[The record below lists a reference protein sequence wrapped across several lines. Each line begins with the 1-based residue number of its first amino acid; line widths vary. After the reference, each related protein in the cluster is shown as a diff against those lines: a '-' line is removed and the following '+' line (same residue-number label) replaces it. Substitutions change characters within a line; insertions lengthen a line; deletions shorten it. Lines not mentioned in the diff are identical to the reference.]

1 MKRFRCG
8 KCGEEFVGRLEI
20 CPKCGVELHYLDQEV
35 VKENK
40 VAKTSPKF
48 YYEDEDVIKTGI
60 IDDIPETKSETVKE
74 TPAAIDKR
82 VQRQF
87 SGESYFDGH
96 TIQLFLW
103 RLLGFF
109 LCVIT
114 LSIAFPWTMCMVYR
128 WEAKHT
134 VINGY
139 RLHFD
144 GKGGQLFGRYLLWLL
159 ITILTCGVFLIF
171 LANKI
176 KKWKIKHTVFL
187 DTVQNN

>member
-1 MKRFRCG
+1 MKKYRCG
-8 KCGEEFVGRLEI
+8 KCGEQFVGRLEI

-35 VKENK
+35 KKDKKVVK
-40 VAKTSPKF
+40 VAPKF
-48 YYEDEDVIKTGI
+48 HFEDEDVIKTGI
-60 IDDIPETKSETVKE
+60 PDDVDVTTEAVSKKAVEKDPRIP
-74 TPAAIDKR
+74 
-82 VQRQF
+82 RQF
-87 SGESYFDGH
+87 TTESYFDGH

-103 RLLGFF
+103 RLLGLF

-139 RLHFD
+139 RLSFN
-144 GKGGQLFGRYLLWLL
+144 GKGGQLFGRYMLWLL
-159 ITILTCGVFLIF
+159 LTILTVGIFLIC

-176 KKWKIKHTVFL
+176 KKWKIKHTVFQ
-187 DTVQNN
+187 DTIVK